1 MTIYRIELL
10 FPENMSEE
18 LQESIEKIIKES
30 PEPALPNMILR
41 LHKERLRYIPVIEFS
56 AIHGVSAKK
65 KEREIFDYLSGR
77 VEVKRGRSRFE
88 IFLNRHLTSHRSRQV
103 HCFWPANV
111 FELDEVRTEL
121 ELIKSDSFLRLE
133 NEEDVELV
141 KKIDLWYSGESN
153 AKSLKYRDNWNEMSE
168 EEKRRA
174 TWEYVLIFVRHG
186 ALAYEKILNTYRKFG
201 KLFWFTFYYSD

>member
-1 MTIYRIELL
+1 
-10 FPENMSEE
+10 
-18 LQESIEKIIKES
+18 
-30 PEPALPNMILR
+30 LR
-41 LHKERLRYIPVIEFS
+41 LNGEEAGSKCFLIGISR
-56 AIHGVSAKK
+56 
-65 KEREIFDYLSGR
+65 R
-77 VEVKRGRSRFE
+77 VAP
-88 IFLNRHLTSHRSRQV
+88 RQV

-111 FELDEVRTEL
+111 FELDEVRAEL

-133 NEEDVELV
+133 NEKDVELV
-141 KKIDLWYSGESN
+141 KNLGLWYSGESN

>member
-1 MTIYRIELL
+1 MTEYHIELL
-10 FPENMSEE
+10 FSEDTPKD
-18 LQESIEKIIKES
+18 LQEAIHSSIHGISLFHTDLRIHGEK
-30 PEPALPNMILR
+30 
-41 LHKERLRYIPVIEFS
+41 LHYIPVIEFS
-56 AIHGVSAKK
+56 AIHGVPAKK
-65 KEREIFDYLSGR
+65 KKREIYDYLSGR

-111 FELDEVRTEL
+111 FELNEVKTEL

-133 NEEDVELV
+133 NEEDIELV
-141 KKIDLWYSGESN
+141 KKIDLWYTGEFN

-168 EEKRRA
+168 EEKKRA
-174 TWEYVLIFVRHG
+174 TWEYVLNFVRHG
-186 ALAYEKILNTYRKFG
+186 ALGYEKILNTYRKFG